1 MDCFDLDIIDPGTG
15 RVIGEGS
22 DCLDLNSIVG
32 DPMGGEGFALSNTQ
46 FFHLRGGGV
55 KSSLRTTIQ
64 PVVEASS
71 DGNTHITGD
80 APGGAILEGTGD
92 FRRLAGGV
100 ARLSGAVDMSQL
112 SANII
117 TFNCIFVLSH
127 D

>member
-1 MDCFDLDIIDPGTG
+1 MISYKDPIPVDIAPGVAEQPTDVTPPTPGELQRFETPYDWAAIDHT
-15 RVIGEGS
+15 V
-22 DCLDLNSIVG
+22 
-32 DPMGGEGFALSNTQ
+32 
-46 FFHLRGGGV
+46 
-55 KSSLRTTIQ
+55 RT
-64 PVVEASS
+64 S
-71 DGNTHITGD
+71 
-80 APGGAILEGTGD
+80 GGAILEGTGD